1 MKNQAIK
8 LIFPLMLI
16 LLSSTM
22 AMSTELLNPNAKIT
36 ESARAVGLM
45 DRLVEIKES
54 NISSLSRIEKKEL
67 RREVKGIE
75 KELKK
80 QSDGIYISVGAIIII
95 LLILILI

>member
-75 KELKK
+75 KELKV
-80 QSDGIYISVGAIIII
+80 QSGGVYISIGAIIII